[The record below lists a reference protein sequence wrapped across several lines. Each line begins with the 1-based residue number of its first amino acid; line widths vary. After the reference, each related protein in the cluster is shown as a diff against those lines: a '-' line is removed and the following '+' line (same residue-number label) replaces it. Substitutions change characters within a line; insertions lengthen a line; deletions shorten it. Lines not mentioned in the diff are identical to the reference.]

1 MVVAGTNKSNQR
13 SESYSSS
20 AAPFSG
26 SASAKNY
33 VTALGYFPRFENTF
47 QVIPGRRYTAM
58 VKMRASVG
66 PVQLGVKWVTN
77 PDSAPVISQSASNG
91 NWTTVKAS
99 GIAPE
104 NAISMYVWMGVPDN
118 TAIGTEFEIDQ
129 LMLVSKDYDGPFG
142 TGDTYG
148 WEWEGTPHAS
158 TSKGYPVGRAQLA
171 GKPLWSG
178 TTPGTYVLTS
188 VVPSN
193 PPLLT
198 DLAPRTIYTIV
209 DGLVDLPSGNI
220 DVILLYGID
229 TLSDTVPNRF
239 LTLRQQSET
248 GTTTNSLLNRKTG
261 GSGAITLGLPSS
273 GRHVL
278 ISGMDE
284 RGRLFTT
291 FDKNALVTDVDEVMS
306 LPHER
311 VTIANN
317 TAYHQ
322 HVATFIYPGVHSS
335 AVRQEMVKLL
345 AHEYAIPGM

>member
-1 MVVAGTNKSNQR
+1 MAKMK
-13 SESYSSS
+13 
-20 AAPFSG
+20 
-26 SASAKNY
+26 ASA
-33 VTALGYFPRFENTF
+33 
-47 QVIPGRRYTAM
+47 
-58 VKMRASVG
+58 G
-66 PVQLGVKWVTN
+66 PVQIGIKWVAN
-77 PDSAPVISQSASNG
+77 PDTVTPIISQSASNG
-91 NWTTVKAS
+91 NWVTAS
-99 GIAPE
+99 VS
-104 NAISMYVWMGVPDN
+104 AICPNEATSMFVWMGVPDN
-118 TAIGTEFEIDQ
+118 TALGTEFEIDQ
-129 LMLVSKDYDGPFG
+129 LMVVSKDYSGPFG

-248 GTTTNSLLNRKTG
+248 GTDTNSLLNRKTG
-261 GSGAITLGLPSS
+261 GSGAIALGLPSS